1 MYLKILEIL
10 FVISGILLV
19 LLLSLREF
27 ISSKIKDNLKVSAF
41 VSFIA
46 GILLI
51 YIVLAILLAIFGKGG
66 IYKFLMAFFGVSPFI
81 IGRFASYEKIKI
93 YSFIQILLA
102 GISVICVYLF

>member
-10 FVISGILLV
+10 FVIAGISLFM
-19 LLLSLREF
+19 LLSLRGY
-27 ISSKIKDNLKVSAF
+27 ISSKIKDNLKISAF

-46 GILLI
+46 GVLLA

-66 IYKFLMAFFGVSPFI
+66 IYKVLMAFFAVSPFI
-81 IGRFASYEKIKI
+81 IGRFANYEKVKI

>member
-1 MYLKILEIL
+1 MHIKIFEIL
-10 FVISGILLV
+10 FIISGILLV
-19 LLLSLREF
+19 ILLSSREF
-27 ISSKIKDNLKVSAF
+27 IALKIKDNLKVSAF

-51 YIVLAILLAIFGKGG
+51 YIILAILLAILGEGG
-66 IYKFLMAFFGVSPFI
+66 FYKVLMAFFGVSPFI
-81 IGRFASYEKIKI
+81 IGRLASYEKVKF